1 MWDIA
6 PSYGAMLVFVEH
18 RYYGQSLPFGDD
30 SFKDL
35 DHLQFLTSTQAL
47 ADFATFITTFQ
58 EKLVVRLYPFS
69 HDQTFHSLHEPLQI
83 LTTYVMTHDLH
94 RLCTTS
100 VVL

>member
-58 EKLVVRLYPFS
+58 EELVVRLYPFS
-69 HDQTFHSLHEPLQI
+69 HDQTFHTLHEPLQI
-83 LTTYVMTHDLH
+83 LTTYVMTHDL
-94 RLCTTS
+94 LFMS
-100 VVL
+100 

>member
-1 MWDIA
+1 MQGFMWDIA

-58 EKLVVRLYPFS
+58 EELVVRLYPS
-69 HDQTFHSLHEPLQI
+69 
-83 LTTYVMTHDLH
+83 VMT
-94 RLCTTS
+94 RLFTLCMS
-100 VVL
+100 LFKYSLLMS